1 MSYRPNLF
9 KTILHKSR
17 RTIASLW
24 LSLQP
29 ALQIAITGSQGKTNT
44 TQIISKIAQEKGS
57 TVVTDLNLDTI
68 YNVPITAL
76 KVTPWT
82 KYAVFELGIDKP
94 GEMDMHLQIVK
105 PKIAVVT
112 GVSPV
117 HTDKE
122 HLGTFENLIKEK
134 QKLVEALPKNGYA
147 ILNWDDEYVR
157 GMASHT
163 QAKILWFG
171 TDLEHCN
178 VWCDQ
183 TKLSLEGTETKLHD
197 GKQMFTVHTYLIGK
211 HHIYNIMAGYLIS
224 KIIKLNVNDFLEV
237 VHNLKPLKG
246 RGSVESGPLGT
257 VILNDSLRAN
267 PTSTAFGLNTLSEI
281 PYTKGRKIAVLAE
294 MGELEKPEEEHRKI
308 GELIAKLPIDYL
320 VAIGPMQK
328 FVAEE
333 AMKNGMSKDLVSAVK
348 DVFEAADVLK
358 NIVKENDLIYL
369 KGSLLR
375 HVERVLLILGEKQV
389 GCHAIVCPFY
399 HHCSQCE
406 YLKKG
411 YR

>member
-1 MSYRPNLF
+1 MHSV
-9 KTILHKSR
+9 R
-17 RTIASLW
+17 RFFASFC

-57 TVVTDLNLDTI
+57 TVVTDLDLDTI

-82 KYAVFELGIDKP
+82 KYVVFELGIDKP

-171 TDLEHCN
+171 TDPAHCN

-197 GKQMFTVHTYLIGK
+197 SEQAFTVHTHLIGK
-211 HHIYNIMAGYLIS
+211 HHVYNIMAGYLIS
-224 KIIKLNVNDFLEV
+224 KIINFSADDFLQV
-237 VHNLKPLKG
+237 IQNLRPLKG
-246 RGSVESGPLGT
+246 RMNVESGPLGT
-257 VILNDSLRAN
+257 VVLNDSLRAN

-294 MGELEKPEEEHRKI
+294 MGELEKPEEEHKKI
-308 GELIAKLPIDYL
+308 GELIAQLKIDYL
-320 VAIGPMQK
+320 ISIGPMQK

-375 HVERVLLILGEKQV
+375 HVERVLLLVEGKKI
-389 GCHAIVCPFY
+389 GCHTIVCPFY

-406 YLKKG
+406 YLEKG
-411 YR
+411 YA